1 MAGRA
6 KAAGLRWAVGGRS
19 AERLAE
25 VKRDLAVSA
34 GSHGDLDQVGVVTGD
49 STKAADMQAVV
60 LTTRVVLS
68 TVGPFTK
75 YGTALVAACAKHG
88 THYADITGETYHH
101 HHHPRLPPPSY
112 DSEFSYVSLGVTLCY
127 G

>member
-25 VKRDLAVSA
+25 VKRDLAAA
-34 GSHGDLDQVGVVTGD
+34 GHGDLDEVGVVTGD

-88 THYADITGETYHH
+88 THYADITGEAYL
-101 HHHPRLPPPSY
+101 HPPLPLQSFRGGLPTRNQS
-112 DSEFSYVSLGVTLCY
+112 SSIEFNRVLT
-127 G
+127 